1 MLQHASSYMN
11 YDRQEIDILSTGNI
25 FNRFRIARV
34 IITTMSGA
42 LLLNTEKNWTTLTIR
57 RSTIVGSLT
66 RKRTSTQILLL
77 RRNMRTDVEIKD
89 IHGKPNRRA
98 CIRNIHCGESAY
110 ILKERRVSAIFSSRL
125 KWHFK
130 DTNFE

>member
-42 LLLNTEKNWTTLTIR
+42 LLLNTKKKLDDLAHTTKHNRWLTN
-57 RSTIVGSLT
+57 SQTH
-66 RKRTSTQILLL
+66 KHP
-77 RRNMRTDVEIKD
+77 D
-89 IHGKPNRRA
+89 P
-98 CIRNIHCGESAY
+98 
-110 ILKERRVSAIFSSRL
+110 SSPPE
-125 KWHFK
+125 HA
-130 DTNFE
+130 D